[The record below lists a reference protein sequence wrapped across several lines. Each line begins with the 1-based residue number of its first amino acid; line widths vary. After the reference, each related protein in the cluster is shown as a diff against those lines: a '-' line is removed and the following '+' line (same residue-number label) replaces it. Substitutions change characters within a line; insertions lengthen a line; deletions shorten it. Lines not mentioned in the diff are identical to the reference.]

1 LKVYNFKKWRQGKN
15 LGPFKYL
22 SFYYGI
28 EEKENPSFYNP
39 PSFLGKKTKK
49 WGSFH
54 SFYFFCDPINVH
66 PLVTS

>member
-39 PSFLGKKTKK
+39 PSFLGKKNQKM
-49 WGSFH
+49 GFLP
-54 SFYFFCDPINVH
+54 FLLF
-66 PLVTS
+66 LL